1 MRRPASRRIDRPPR
15 PPMPPTST
23 STSTS
28 RTRRVQ
34 TRVRLARLQRTPALP
49 VSRTRRSC
57 PPLLGD
63 RALSAHL
70 DLRRALSYLPAL
82 PCSAASPPPSLSTPL
97 PHPPQGARRA
107 RNRMTS
113 RDLAPLPL
121 RRIGRVT
128 DALSLRPVYDGRGG
142 GDGGGLGTEG
152 LPPQH
157 CRDWAGSACSISR
170 LRQGEGRIH
179 GASRRQTDRLCAFSP
194 FGDAC
199 IFFSLPRRFSRLPRD
214 ISETNRLC
222 R

>member
-1 MRRPASRRIDRPPR
+1 
-15 PPMPPTST
+15 MPPT

-82 PCSAASPPPSLSTPL
+82 PCSAASPPRPPL
-97 PHPPQGARRA
+97 LPPRSPVPPQGARRA

-128 DALSLRPVYDGRGG
+128 DALSLRPVYDGSGREETGG
-142 GDGGGLGTEG
+142 GTPSGRRGYRRNIAATGQGRRAASLAFVRPKGGYT
-152 LPPQH
+152 
-157 CRDWAGSACSISR
+157 AR
-170 LRQGEGRIH
+170 LAARQ
-179 GASRRQTDRLCAFSP
+179 DRLSLSLDLFSP
-194 FGDAC
+194 FADAC
-199 IFFSLPRRFSRLPRD
+199 IFFSLSLPPFFKTAARHLAD
-214 ISETNRLC
+214 KSSLPLKEITS
-222 R
+222 